1 MEEPAMAIAFID
13 SKGQPSADWYYQVF
27 NQEPVLPSDSIT
39 INSRVLLG
47 AMTVQDLLTAIGT
60 SIKESGQSILVVSH
74 GTKEGPSIPLV
85 SGSKAFLQTNVLEL
99 LLQYEKQQ
107 VGADEIAPRL
117 YFSKAEFLNFW
128 EQIQTVRKLK
138 LGRVE
143 LRSCNTGS
151 STETLKSL
159 KWFFGCLS
167 CCAPISL
174 DIFGPLVVGPPG
186 PTAVDTLLK
195 KFPQA
200 KITGTKPDR
209 FGLHVGL
216 LNIFDSAAE
225 SQKAIA
231 DWLDTHL
238 PARSVQVGTRF
249 PVHGIKAL
257 SGPRRIVWA
266 GEREYRSLLAN
277 V

>member
-1 MEEPAMAIAFID
+1 MAIAFID
-13 SKGQPSADWYYQVF
+13 SKGQPNADWYYQVF
-27 NQEPVLPSDSIT
+27 NQEPVLPSDSIA

-47 AMTVQDLLTAIGT
+47 AMTVRDLLTAIGT

-74 GTKEGPSIPLV
+74 GTKEGPSIPLA

-107 VGADEIAPRL
+107 LGKDQIAPRL
-117 YFSKAEFLNFW
+117 YFSEADFLNFW

-143 LRSCNTGS
+143 LRSCNTGT
-151 STETLKSL
+151 STENLKSL
-159 KWFFGCLS
+159 KWFFGCSS
-167 CCAPISL
+167 CCAPTSF
-174 DIFGPLVVGPPG
+174 DIFGAIDVGLPG

-195 KFPQA
+195 KFPRA
-200 KITGTKPDR
+200 MVTGTKPDR

-216 LNIFDSAAE
+216 LNVFNSAAE

-231 DWLDTHL
+231 NWLDTHL

-249 PVHGIKAL
+249 PVHGIKAV
-257 SGPRRIVWA
+257 SGPPSIVWA
-266 GEREYRSLLAN
+266 GERKFRSLLAR